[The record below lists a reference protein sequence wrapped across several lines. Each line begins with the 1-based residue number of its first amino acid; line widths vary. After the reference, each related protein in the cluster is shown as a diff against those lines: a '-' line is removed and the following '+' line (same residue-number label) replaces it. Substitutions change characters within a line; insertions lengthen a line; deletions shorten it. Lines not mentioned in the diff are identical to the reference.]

1 MWHRPWRSIPE
12 QELFVVSVG
21 TKASLNHLHC
31 WNFQMC
37 FQYLMSVSV
46 VQFDG
51 FEMKVIAFQELFL
64 LLGPLKRTTPLQP
77 LTKYKRKAKSEMVKN
92 YFRIDHHWKPQT
104 AVGLV
109 FSILCFA
116 IAIMYAWNV
125 YPESQL
131 RRRKL
136 DVKKWFCLS
145 FKFCKCN
152 FSVQKLK
159 ITLVTL

>member
-46 VQFDG
+46 VQIDG

-77 LTKYKRKAKSEMVKN
+77 LTKYKLRAKSEMVKN

-136 DVKKWFCLS
+136 DVKN
-145 FKFCKCN
+145 N
-152 FSVQKLK
+152 FVLVSSCANAIFQYKNWKLR
-159 ITLVTL
+159 